1 MWVGE
6 EGIIFIEEVIMRAKV
21 TARVVEDARG
31 RFREYLGKRI
41 REHF

>member
-21 TARVVEDARG
+21 TARVVEEARG
-31 RFREYLGKRI
+31 RFREYLGKLI